1 NKKKDVFVT
10 NQEFAADHF
19 PLSKGWA
26 LKANQKFG
34 HRGSGKRMSLQVIQ
48 LLEGFF
54 LAGTLNKSDHYD
66 AGSMHADLVV
76 MVEEGNLDRDEIP
89 KTETINNWISR
100 YSTAFRKE
108 SARTALQSNSGS
120 NKV

>member
-1 NKKKDVFVT
+1 NKKKDVIVT
-10 NQEFAADHF
+10 NQKFAADHF

-48 LLEGFF
+48 LLE
-54 LAGTLNKSDHYD
+54 
-66 AGSMHADLVV
+66 DLVV
-76 MVEEGNLDRDEIP
+76 MAEEGNLDRDEIP

-100 YSTAFRKE
+100 DSAAFRKE